1 MALGPGMG
9 PIVPRVELHW
19 KRPRTMWTSAS
30 LFVLSGPCWVWLTL
44 EWTADHADQGANGRF
59 RSGGQELLQIASGRG
74 NQPAPHWLPGG
85 VESRARFGRGASRG
99 FPRHGSG
106 QPRDADAVIVLATA
120 GVATAVASLGAPA
133 LVKASRPR
141 PQEAILRFGY
151 LAPDIVAA
159 IVEGR
164 QPRSLTVKRLLQGI
178 PCAWADQRTAFGL
191 AR

>member
-44 EWTADHADQGANGRF
+44 EWTADHADQEANG
-59 RSGGQELLQIASGRG
+59 GWGQGLLQIASGRG

-85 VESRARFGRGASRG
+85 VESRARSGRGASRG

-106 QPRDADAVIVLATA
+106 QPGDADAVIVLATA
-120 GVATAVASLGAPA
+120 GVATAVASLGAPLFKGSRAHACQYA
-133 LVKASRPR
+133 LHATSLIPRRSRRRARARRAER
-141 PQEAILRFGY
+141 PVGE
-151 LAPDIVAA
+151 
-159 IVEGR
+159 
-164 QPRSLTVKRLLQGI
+164 SLMWRPISAV
-178 PCAWADQRTAFGL
+178 PV
-191 AR
+191 

>member
-1 MALGPGMG
+1 MEKTADYVDQCVTFRFIGPVLGLANIGMDHGPCGPGGQREISLGG
-9 PIVPRVELHW
+9 PRAASDRVRAG
-19 KRPRTMWTSAS
+19 K
-30 LFVLSGPCWVWLTL
+30 
-44 EWTADHADQGANGRF
+44 
-59 RSGGQELLQIASGRG
+59 
-74 NQPAPHWLPGG
+74 PARAALVPGG

-151 LAPDIVAA
+151 LAPDIVEA